1 MPCLNEDVEVQPEW
15 AGEFS
20 AEHLHGHGG
29 REPSVGCMV
38 MGMRNPLVGIPRS
51 AFAGCTPK
59 LEQRYSY
66 MQMGNMELPAL
77 VVLEQNR
84 EEED

>member
-1 MPCLNEDVEVQPEW
+1 MPCLNEDVEVQPEL
-15 AGEFS
+15 
-20 AEHLHGHGG
+20 AEESSVAHQHGHGG
-29 REPSVGCMV
+29 RELSVDYMV
-38 MGMRNPLVGIPRS
+38 MGMRNPLVGIPPS
-51 AFAGCTPK
+51 AFAGYTLE

-66 MQMGNMELPAL
+66 TRMGNTELPAL